1 MALTTSASNTY
12 DPTASAQALTDKY
25 TADLQARITT
35 AQTKAATATS
45 GGLVNLKMAL
55 TSFSSSLLGLTS
67 GKTMLAQGATFS
79 NTWRWAAPRASRN
92 GRRRRI
98 RCSWKRS
105 PPTTRFRWAG

>member
-25 TADLQARITT
+25 TADLQARIT

-55 TSFSSSLLGLTS
+55 TSFSSSLLSLTS
-67 GKTMLAQGATFS
+67 GKTMLV
-79 NTWRWAAPRASRN
+79 
-92 GRRRRI
+92 
-98 RCSWKRS
+98 
-105 PPTTRFRWAG
+105 